1 MKIDEAVATLR
12 SYVQS
17 KEKTPSAAVR
27 EAADDYQ
34 RACIEVN
41 NSLNRLE
48 DLLNRS
54 LRTEAIQFANIE
66 PKLEDLVSTL
76 DFHGRIDY
84 EMMAPFQDLP
94 VPPPLDMETIKNL
107 QTAYVEY
114 QQTENLYRSLRKLV
128 LERAPISERLLV
140 MREISNHD
148 RINATLIED
157 IVAIEKNV
165 QGRIVQNIRKAANE
179 RNDDALEEHI
189 DEYYLNNWTTPPS
202 PEVLQTVEKYRG
214 VYLEKRLK
222 TLANRAFNAI
232 HSKDLQSAKKHYAEW
247 VSQAKAAGVQKGDQ
261 YWARIE
267 PVVHWIE
274 NYDQIE
280 SVREYAQVQLLTLR
294 SAIQAPVAK
303 GTAEETIKNLNAAMI
318 AAEEAIENFNNHIPS
333 DLRQVFPKMTI
344 PKDLVMEY
352 QKCLEKLSEHSR
364 KNELFILAGLF
375 AGGALLIIA
384 FLVWVVARSR

>member
-1 MKIDEAVATLR
+1 
-12 SYVQS
+12 
-17 KEKTPSAAVR
+17 
-27 EAADDYQ
+27 
-34 RACIEVN
+34 
-41 NSLNRLE
+41 
-48 DLLNRS
+48 
-54 LRTEAIQFANIE
+54 
-66 PKLEDLVSTL
+66 
-76 DFHGRIDY
+76 
-84 EMMAPFQDLP
+84 
-94 VPPPLDMETIKNL
+94 
-107 QTAYVEY
+107 
-114 QQTENLYRSLRKLV
+114 
-128 LERAPISERLLV
+128 
-140 MREISNHD
+140 
-148 RINATLIED
+148 
-157 IVAIEKNV
+157 
-165 QGRIVQNIRKAANE
+165 
-179 RNDDALEEHI
+179 
-189 DEYYLNNWTTPPS
+189 
-202 PEVLQTVEKYRG
+202 
-214 VYLEKRLK
+214 LK

-303 GTAEETIKNLNAAMI
+303 GTAEETIKNFNAAMI
-318 AAEEAIENFNNHIPS
+318 AAEEAIENFNSHIPS

>member
-76 DFHGRIDY
+76 DFQGRIDY

-280 SVREYAQVQLLTLR
+280 SVREYAQVQLLT
-294 SAIQAPVAK
+294 
-303 GTAEETIKNLNAAMI
+303 
-318 AAEEAIENFNNHIPS
+318 
-333 DLRQVFPKMTI
+333 
-344 PKDLVMEY
+344 
-352 QKCLEKLSEHSR
+352 
-364 KNELFILAGLF
+364 
-375 AGGALLIIA
+375 
-384 FLVWVVARSR
+384 